1 MIDFYLSQFGDDDS
15 DASSADLDSL
25 PYPKPLARSA
35 FLAPDFDPTTF
46 LSSLN
51 NRFQTLED
59 LRSELRQRSQD
70 LNKEL
75 LDLVNSNYEDFLG
88 LGRDLQGGDEK
99 IEEVRLG
106 VLGFKRE
113 VEGLRD
119 NIREQR
125 LEIEQ
130 VTERQRKIR
139 EQVILGRELLEV
151 DRRIGQLEERLM
163 LVQNGV
169 KEDGVDELES
179 DAESEDDVE
188 EVIAAS
194 KIRRRAEEYVY
205 ITRLV
210 NKLGPELPF
219 LVAQEERVLRLKQTI
234 LLDLSNALKQ
244 IYAMRNDQRG
254 SVMRILDVY
263 KTLGEQGEAVKT
275 LKEAKR
281 RKI

>member
-1 MIDFYLSQFGDDDS
+1 M
-15 DASSADLDSL
+15 

-119 NIREQR
+119 TIREQR
-125 LEIEQ
+125 LDIEK

-151 DRRIGQLEERLM
+151 DRRIGQLEERLV
-163 LVQNGV
+163 LVQNGM
-169 KEDGVDELES
+169 KEDGLDELES

-188 EVIAAS
+188 EVNAAS

-244 IYAMRNDQRG
+244 VYAVRNDQRG